1 MIRLAALSFVLLG
14 LPLLAAPAFAQVYTW
29 VDDKGVTHYT
39 NRKPKGQKVRVL
51 KCRECY
57 WKRRKVN
64 WSNTPLNL
72 DDYSREVTAASDKYN
87 VDPWLV
93 RAVIHA
99 ESGFNKQAVSDM
111 GAQGLMQLMPA
122 KQREYG
128 VTEPF
133 DPTQNI
139 DAGVRYLR
147 FLLDMFEGN
156 RRKATAS
163 YNAGENAVT
172 KYNGVPPYD
181 ETQEFVRRVKI
192 LEQRYAQAM

>member
-1 MIRLAALSFVLLG
+1 MRYLITLLLAIGF
-14 LPLLAAPAFAQVYTW
+14 AAPAMAQVYTW

-57 WKRRKVN
+57 WKQRKVN
-64 WSNTPLNL
+64 WTNVPLNL
-72 DDYSREVTAASDKYN
+72 ESFDAEVTAAADKHN

-99 ESGFNKQAVSDM
+99 ESSFNQRAVSDM

-122 KQREYG
+122 KQKEYG
-128 VTEPF
+128 VTQPF
-133 DPTQNI
+133 DSAQNI

-156 RRKATAS
+156 RRKAVAG

-172 KYNGVPPYD
+172 KYGGVPPYD